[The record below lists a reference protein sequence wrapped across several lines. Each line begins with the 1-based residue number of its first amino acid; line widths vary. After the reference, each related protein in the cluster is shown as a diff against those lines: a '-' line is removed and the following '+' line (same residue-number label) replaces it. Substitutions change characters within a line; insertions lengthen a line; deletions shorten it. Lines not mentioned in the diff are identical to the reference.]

1 MLLYHG
7 SENIIFKPVFGKG
20 NSKNDYGK
28 GFYCTESFD
37 IAGEWACKRGVSG
50 YINSYELD
58 IQGLNVCNLNDPE
71 YNILNWLAVLTKNRG
86 YWQKNSIAEEA
97 KEYLQEH
104 YLIDLSP
111 FDIVIGYIADDSYFS
126 FAQDFIMGTLSLRKL
141 SEAMF
146 LGKLGEQVV
155 LKSEK
160 AFEYIKYLNN
170 IAADADVYFSKKVSR
185 DIEAKRAYT
194 DSKLSSDTA
203 DDIFMIDILRG
214 RLKEDDLRI

>member
-111 FDIVIGYIADDSYFS
+111 FDIVIGYRADDSYFS